1 MNTYWKIEQ
10 LTRRASDGGVT
21 AVHWRLF
28 GEEDGFQA
36 TLYGEFRTN
45 PDPSSPNFIPFAD
58 LTEAEVINWITSTMR
73 EGRMNDFIAD
83 LAVQIEQQKNPM
95 ISDGLPWA

>member
-10 LTRRASDGGVT
+10 LTRRALDGGVT

-45 PDPSSPNFIPFAD
+45 PDPSSPDFIPFAD